1 MRNRAKC
8 RLCGEIIES
17 FAVGDYI
24 TCKCGEIGVHGGPI
38 KFECAVRSDWG
49 NFVRIDDNDKEVE
62 ITVKDK
68 STIRKNQMVEEIPTS
83 KESLHVEKGPDV
95 KPLYK
100 DKDRPTKEYLLN
112 ELERMIALIEGL
124 PQGAMLQPVTHYD
137 LASALI
143 LISSILRSD

>member
-62 ITVKDK
+62 IKVMEKAAIKANLTTENPINEWAEKEIDK
-68 STIRKNQMVEEIPTS
+68 AKPPC
-83 KESLHVEKGPDV
+83 KADLHD
-95 KPLYK
+95 
-100 DKDRPTKEYLLN
+100 
-112 ELERMIALIEGL
+112 ELERMIANIEGL
-124 PQGAMLQPVTHYD
+124 PQEVLMQPVSHYD
-137 LASALI
+137 LAAALM
-143 LISSILRSD
+143 LISAILRSD

>member
-49 NFVRIDDNDKEVE
+49 NFVRIDDNDKEIE
-62 ITVKDK
+62 IKV
-68 STIRKNQMVEEIPTS
+68 
-83 KESLHVEKGPDV
+83 VEKEAI
-95 KPLYK
+95 
-100 DKDRPTKEYLLN
+100 KENLTTDPIIRENLVVQKEKLCKADLHD
-112 ELERMIALIEGL
+112 ELERMIANIEGL
-124 PQGAMLQPVTHYD
+124 PQEVLMQPVSHYD
-137 LASALI
+137 LAAALM
-143 LISSILRSD
+143 LISAILRSD